1 MIDIDNKELFMNTVI
16 RNHIISLIFNL
27 FISISAFVCMF
38 FLVKSNTKDF
48 TIAFKAGKNPFK
60 IFTIDSNIFMSLISF
75 ILIQVDILL
84 VKKIERRHL
93 SLSASYIF
101 PQ

>member
-60 IFTIDSNIFMSLISF
+60 FFTIVSNIFMSLISF

-84 VKKIERRHL
+84 VKKIERRHF
-93 SLSASYIF
+93 SL
-101 PQ
+101 

>member
-1 MIDIDNKELFMNTVI
+1 MNTVI

-60 IFTIDSNIFMSLISF
+60 FFTIVSNIFMSLISF

-84 VKKIERRHL
+84 VKKIERRHF
-93 SLSASYIF
+93 SL
-101 PQ
+101 